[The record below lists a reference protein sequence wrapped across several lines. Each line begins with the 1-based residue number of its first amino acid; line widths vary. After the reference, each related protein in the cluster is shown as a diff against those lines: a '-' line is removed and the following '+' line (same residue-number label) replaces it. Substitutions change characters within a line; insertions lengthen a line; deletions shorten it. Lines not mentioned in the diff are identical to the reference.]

1 MRVPVQAA
9 SVFMM
14 IVAVMFGL
22 LWPGEIVPAVSFLRQ
37 VREAG
42 GLVTDIEGGDKMM
55 ETGSIL
61 AGNPAVHGP
70 LGEAVRQARKQ

>member
-37 VREAG
+37 VREA
-42 GLVTDIEGGDKMM
+42 V
-55 ETGSIL
+55 
-61 AGNPAVHGP
+61 
-70 LGEAVRQARKQ
+70 